1 MIFSI
6 EDDCLIQT
14 AECLVRVIER
24 VAAQERVDEVV
35 VPIDD
40 MNPEL
45 EQSTRESFKKYST
58 RNWGNTRIF
67 TLPGS

>member
-1 MIFSI
+1 MSFTI

-14 AECLVRVIER
+14 SECLVRVIER

-45 EQSTRESFKKYST
+45 EQITRDSFKEYKT
-58 RNWGNTRIF
+58 RSWGNTRIF
-67 TLPGS
+67 TLPAS

>member
-1 MIFSI
+1 MSFTI

-24 VAAQERVDEVV
+24 GGAQERVDEVV
-35 VPIDD
+35 VVIDD

-45 EQSTRESFKKYST
+45 EQITRESFKGYKT
-58 RNWGNTRIF
+58 RSWGNTRIF
-67 TLPGS
+67 TLPTS